1 MPTRHSML
9 ADPVTA
15 ANDSAGPPSVTFG
28 ASAPRVT
35 TPAGTPCS
43 DVRLGSA
50 VMPPSQLKTNK
61 R

>member
-1 MPTRHSML
+1 MPTCHSML

-15 ANDSAGPPSVTFG
+15 ANDSACPPSITFG

-35 TPAGTPCS
+35 TPAATPYS
-43 DVRLGSA
+43 DVHLVSA
-50 VMPPSQLKTNK
+50 VMPPFRLKANK